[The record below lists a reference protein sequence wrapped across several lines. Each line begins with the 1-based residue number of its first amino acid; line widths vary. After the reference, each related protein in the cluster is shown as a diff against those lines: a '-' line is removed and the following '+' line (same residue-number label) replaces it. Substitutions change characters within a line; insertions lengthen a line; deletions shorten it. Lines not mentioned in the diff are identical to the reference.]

1 MAVQVPAR
9 AGSNYLAARPPPTYG
24 DLPNVS
30 SEQGRAALPRS
41 VRAVSGGYQGSDSI
55 HSSRVYA
62 QR

>member
-9 AGSNYLAARPPPTYG
+9 AGSNYLAATAASHHG
-24 DLPNVS
+24 DLPNVCN
-30 SEQGRAALPRS
+30 EQGRAALPRS
-41 VRAVSGGYQGSDSI
+41 VRTVSGGYQASDSI